1 MANPNPFLFD
11 TPGAGGM
18 EPPNPFL
25 SGEDPTAVAN
35 PFLSGGMSAPVAPQ
49 MQMQYGAFG
58 TPQPAADA
66 ANQATTGHDHL
77 ATLLA
82 TSVANSCWTTYS

>member
-58 TPQPAADA
+58 TPQPTADA
-66 ANQATTGHDHL
+66 ANPFASAFAAVPPAPAVQSSSSLSA
-77 ATLLA
+77 
-82 TSVANSCWTTYS
+82 S